1 MSGQQIALVLLGAV
15 VVALVLLGLSVSR
28 LGRLTR
34 RVGSFECAFRRSE
47 GPSASWVTGV
57 GQYGAESLY
66 WWRAR
71 SLSVR
76 PSRCWRRSAIV
87 VSERAVIEE
96 SPRFGRQ
103 VAVRC
108 TVQGESFDLLM
119 SPEASAGLTSWL
131 EATPPTISR
140 VI

>member
-15 VVALVLLGLSVSR
+15 VVALVVLGLSVSR

-57 GQYGAESLY
+57 GQYGADSLY

-76 PSRCWRRSAIV
+76 PTRCWRRSAIV

-108 TVQGESFDLLM
+108 TVQGEAFDLLM